1 MRRRRRWKEGSEE
14 KEEGGRKGVR
24 RRRRWKEGRER
35 VIIVVPFPGSDE

>member
-24 RRRRWKEGRER
+24 RRRRWKEGSEEKEEVEGRE
-35 VIIVVPFPGSDE
+35 